1 MAVDGLG
8 LQPSIQQVIKVSQQ
22 LFMGHLL
29 DGDIHPDHELLQ
41 RVHIVLNGMGR
52 VVPSLQ
58 EPAVVQDG
66 GGNGHMVPL
75 FR

>member
-1 MAVDGLG
+1 MTVDGLG
-8 LQPSIQQVIKVSQQ
+8 LKPPIQQVIEVSQE
-22 LFMGHLL
+22 LLMGHRF

-41 RVHIVLNGMGR
+41 RVHIVFNGMAR

-66 GGNGHMVPL
+66 GGNGHRVLP